1 MRRDGM
7 PDYVLAIDD
16 SATVLAVIETALAG
30 IGHRALGAGDH
41 EPALARVREA
51 GSPPRLILLDDAVPG
66 RDAAEL
72 CRRLAGDPALARVP
86 VVLMTT
92 RGQAAD
98 LEARFAR
105 LPNVV
110 DSIGKPFAPD
120 ALQAVVTRV
129 AGAGAAA
136 GPAGAVQEALALSA
150 GGGPAEAR
158 DFAALGYALAGDLD
172 AIPMGQVFELLSEQR
187 QTGTLRVLNA
197 ASHARVDL
205 AFRGGRIEFGTA
217 AGVAEDLMLGR
228 FVVETG
234 EAGPEVLG
242 AVLEERA
249 RSTAPRPLFG
259 ADLIARGLLSR
270 DALTRALLRQTSELA
285 YETLRWTAGF
295 FHFRRNAD
303 PGPAAREA
311 GLQIHVERML
321 LEGFRRIDEWR
332 VIEREI
338 STFDEVFVRNEPKI
352 DELPRGTLT
361 REELAVLDEIDGRR
375 TVRDVVR
382 NLRMGS
388 FDVSKIC
395 FRLRRARMIR
405 TRLPPTAA

>member
-1 MRRDGM
+1 MS
-7 PDYVLAIDD
+7 DYILAIDD
-16 SATVLAVIETALAG
+16 TWTILQVIESALADVG
-30 IGHRALGAGDH
+30 LRTVSAPDH
-41 EPALARVREA
+41 EPALARVRES
-51 GSPPRLILLDDAVPG
+51 GKPPRMILIDDAIPG

-72 CRRLAGDPALARVP
+72 CRRLAADPALGRVP

-92 RGQAAD
+92 RGHAAD

-105 LPNVV
+105 LPNLV
-110 DSIGKPFAPD
+110 DSIAKPFSPD

-129 AGAGAAA
+129 AGAAAA
-136 GPAGAVQEALALSA
+136 PPAREPLAPPTA
-150 GGGPAEAR
+150 GGMAEAR
-158 DFAALGYALAGDLD
+158 AFAALGYALAGDLD
-172 AIPMGQVFELLSEQR
+172 AIPMGQVLELLSEQR
-187 QTGTLRVLNA
+187 QTGVLRVLNA
-197 ASHARVDL
+197 ATHARVDL
-205 AFRGGRIEFGTA
+205 AFRGGRIDFGSA

-234 EAGPEVLG
+234 EAGPEALA

-249 RSTAPRPLFG
+249 RASVLPLFG

-270 DALTRALLRQTSELA
+270 DGLTRALLRQTSELA
-285 YETLRWTAGF
+285 YETLRWPTGF
-295 FHFRRNAD
+295 FHFRRDAD
-303 PGPAAREA
+303 PGAAAREA
-311 GLQIHVERML
+311 ALQIRVDRML
-321 LEGFRRIDEWR
+321 LEGYRRIEEWR

-338 STFDEVFVRNEPKI
+338 STFDEVFVRNETKI

-361 REELAVLDEIDGRR
+361 RDELAVLDEIDGRR

-382 NLRMGS
+382 RLRMGS

-405 TRLPPTAA
+405 PRLPPTSL